1 MQKRILM
8 VVAAAGM
15 SLMLTGCFNG
25 EQSLT
30 DLSLEGDKNTEVTKD
45 LKKPEEKELKDVP
58 KADAKDKDKSSDDT
72 TEETVAR
79 QLYLLDSNGMV
90 APQTLEL
97 PKTDSKA
104 VASQAMEYLVKGGP
118 ISEMLPNGFQAVLPE
133 GTQIL
138 GLNLKEGTM
147 TVDVSKEFKN
157 YEAAEE
163 VKILE
168 AMTHTL
174 TQFENVERIKL
185 WINGHELDEMPVN
198 GTPIEQGYSR
208 ADGINVIAGSD
219 AGQVDAEAV
228 TMYYPKEHNN
238 TRYYVP
244 ITKQV
249 ENQEGNLY
257 SSIINELIEGPDY
270 KSNAMHVFNASTELM
285 NEPKIDNGILDI
297 EFSKDIL
304 KDHGDTVIADEV
316 METLVRTLTQQD
328 KVEAV
333 RVKVDDVETLL
344 NEKGEAYHDPVS
356 KYKYMPAEKL

>member
-8 VVAAAGM
+8 GLAAAGM

-30 DLSLEGDKNTEVTKD
+30 DLSKGTADQNTEVTKD
-45 LKKPEEKELKDVP
+45 LKKPEEKDMKEVP
-58 KADAKDKDKSSDDT
+58 KADAKEDKKAEAA
-72 TEETVAR
+72 EETVAR
-79 QLYLLDSNGMV
+79 QLYLIDANGMV

-118 ISEMLPNGFQAVLPE
+118 VSEMLPNGFQAVLPE

-138 GLNLKEGTM
+138 GLNLKDGTM
-147 TVDVSKEFKN
+147 IVDVSKEFKE
-157 YEAAEE
+157 YDAKDE

-174 TQFENVERIKL
+174 TQFENVERVQI
-185 WINGHELDEMPVN
+185 WINGHPLDEMPVN
-198 GTPIEQGYSR
+198 GTPIEKGYSR
-208 ADGINVIAGSD
+208 AHGINVQASSEAGNAD
-219 AGQVDAEAV
+219 AQTV
-228 TMYYPKEHNN
+228 TMYFPKEHNS

-244 ITKQV
+244 ITKQI
-249 ENQEGNLY
+249 ESGKDNLY
-257 SSIINELIEGPDY
+257 SSIINELIEGPALE
-270 KSNAMHVFNASTELM
+270 SNAMHVFNTNTELAS
-285 NEPKIDNGILDI
+285 EPKMDEGVLDI
-297 EFSKDIL
+297 EFTEGVL
-304 KDHGDTVIADEV
+304 KSSGDPVIADEV

-333 RVKVDDVETLL
+333 RVKVKNVETLM